1 MQIRVMEDR
10 DVPAVACLE
19 EEAFSMPWSE
29 QALLESLHN
38 GYSIFLVADEDG
50 EVAGYMGVYTVLDEA
65 DVTNVAVFQ
74 KYRRQGI
81 GRQLLASMMEL
92 AREQGICVMNLEVR
106 AGNVAAI
113 ALYEQMG
120 FVKLGVRKNF
130 YEKPREDAWIMQR
143 SW

>member
-10 DVPAVACLE
+10 DVPAVARLE

-38 GYSIFLVADEDG
+38 GHSIFLVADADG
-50 EVAGYMGVYTVLDEA
+50 EVAGYMGLYTVLDEA